1 VAWRLGRCRAE
12 CFRPI
17 LPSTFGGVSV
27 QIKRH
32 TLVAVCQL
40 AGIGAAAL
48 ILPCLL
54 IDLAF
59 DTDFLNML
67 MQAALAGG
75 ALALMVAVWTDQ
87 EE

>member
-1 VAWRLGRCRAE
+1 VKGPGGGV
-12 CFRPI
+12 RPV
-17 LPSTFGGVSV
+17 STPTFGVSV
-27 QIKRH
+27 QIKRE

-40 AGIGAAAL
+40 AGIGGTTL

>member
-1 VAWRLGRCRAE
+1 MAAGTV
-12 CFRPI
+12 P
-17 LPSTFGGVSV
+17 GGVFPSDSAIDIWGCIRAD
-27 QIKRH
+27 QTPH
-32 TLVAVCQL
+32 ASAVCQL

-67 MQAALAGG
+67 MQAALVGV
-75 ALALMVAVWTDQ
+75 ALALMVAVWTDR